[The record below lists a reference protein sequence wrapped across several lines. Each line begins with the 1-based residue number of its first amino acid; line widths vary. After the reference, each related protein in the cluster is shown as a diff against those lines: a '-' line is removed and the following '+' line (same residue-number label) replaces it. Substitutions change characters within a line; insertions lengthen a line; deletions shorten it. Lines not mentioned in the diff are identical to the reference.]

1 MTNTDRPT
9 RAELAR
15 EAFIDMLAARTCPLH
30 DAETIVY
37 EDLDLLLIGC
47 PVPGCEVAPEAVGAF

>member
-15 EAFIDMLAARTCPLH
+15 EAFLDMLADRTCPLH
-30 DAETIVY
+30 DGETVLY
-37 EDLDLLLIGC
+37 QDLDLLLVGC
-47 PVPGCEVAPEAVGAF
+47 PVAGCEVEPVSAGAF

>member
-15 EAFIDMLAARTCPLH
+15 EAFAEWLADRVCPLH
-30 DAETIVY
+30 DGETVVY
-37 EDLDLLLIGC
+37 EDLDLLLVGC
-47 PVPGCEVAPEAVGAF
+47 PVAGCEVAPEAVGAF